1 VSTSLRRSLFALA
14 CSAALL
20 PFALRAEEETKP
32 LVVADGSRV
41 SIEYTLTT
49 DGKVADTNVGLE
61 PLVYQQ
67 GKSEI
72 LPALEKALA
81 GMKKG
86 ESKKVTLTPDE
97 GYGVVQPELM
107 QTVPAEKIPEGARQA
122 GTMLMAEAQSGEQRP
137 VRVHEVKGD
146 EIVLDLNHPLAGKSL
161 VFDVKVLEIQ

>member
-1 VSTSLRRSLFALA
+1 MIR
-14 CSAALL
+14 
-20 PFALRAEEETKP
+20 
-32 LVVADGSRV
+32 
-41 SIEYTLTT
+41 
-49 DGKVADTNVGLE
+49 
-61 PLVYQQ
+61 Q
-67 GKSEI
+67 
-72 LPALEKALA
+72 A